1 MKMRGAASS
10 PSALCW
16 RISSARLVSLPT
28 SRMVVMPQAS
38 QMLSSYSS
46 GCGLPPRSSC
56 RCACALI
63 SPGRTYL
70 PVASITASAS
80 APPRAG
86 MREPRAA
93 ATGSSG
99 ITSAIV
105 LFSMTMSLGPLAG
118 VPLPSTTMALWIS
131 RRRTRLPLAGACGGA
146 WAAAEQ
152 ARESAARETSRVRD
166 MGTIVACYGE
176 GEQSTGLR
184 LDPAARRQGGGAGGG
199 RRAGFGT
206 WERLWHAMGRVRNR
220 PGCDSIRQRGGRGE
234 VAVTGSNQRGL
245 APRERARGEGRG
257 MTIWVTAREAFWI
270 ALEALRGHK
279 LRSFLTLLGV
289 VIATTTLIVVMS
301 IVNGM
306 NLYIAEHI
314 ANLCTNTFVLH
325 QFQWA
330 QGFDSFL
337 TARRRNQPIRV
348 EDYEFLRDNLQG
360 YQQIG
365 AMSQLSPNPPAR
377 YKGRMIDEITLNAMT
392 PSFADIGRE
401 KIEKGRY
408 ISDADYQHNA
418 RVCVIGQDLVEKLF
432 PDADP
437 LDKEV
442 SLAGLSSAQTSLSQ
456 GY

>member
-56 RCACALI
+56 RWACALI
-63 SPGRTYL
+63 SPGRTHL

-86 MREPRAA
+86 IREPRAA

-118 VPLPSTTMALWIS
+118 VPLPSITMALWIS
-131 RRRTRLPLAGACGGA
+131 RRRTRLPLAGACGAA

-152 ARESAARETSRVRD
+152 ARERAARETSRVRA

-176 GEQSTGLR
+176 GGQSTGLR
-184 LDPAARRQGGGAGGG
+184 LDRHRGGGA
-199 RRAGFGT
+199 
-206 WERLWHAMGRVRNR
+206 
-220 PGCDSIRQRGGRGE
+220 E

-270 ALEALRGHK
+270 ALDALRGHK

-314 ANLCTNTFVLH
+314 ANLGTNTFVLH

-337 TARRRNQPIRV
+337 NARRRNQPIRV

-418 RVCVIGQDLVEKLF
+418 RVCV
-432 PDADP
+432 
-437 LDKEV
+437 
-442 SLAGLSSAQTSLSQ
+442 
-456 GY
+456 